1 MSAHTKEELGHLV
14 FGVWAPKRCIE
25 FSGEAAR
32 ASMQTRVPKF
42 MRMGLSF
49 NDHLSNGSNKSAVFN
64 IY

>member
-1 MSAHTKEELGHLV
+1 
-14 FGVWAPKRCIE
+14 
-25 FSGEAAR
+25 
-32 ASMQTRVPKF
+32 